1 MTTVQKRVTA
11 TENRA
16 LRNLDPA
23 NMDAARDGWE
33 RLVIFVNVYFSII
46 VHYTNFYCIYH
57 KNAFFGGGWCLFLC
71 LLVIYVFV
79 VGEWNVWGF

>member
-57 KNAFFGGGWCLFLC
+57 KNAFFGGGWWVVFVSMFVGDLC
-71 LLVIYVFV
+71 LC
-79 VGEWNVWGF
+79 GG